1 MYSNIFYTNY
11 FNNPIHANEIN
22 IDWHFTCSASMSPYA
37 KRMTDYIT
45 AESAGKEDGECWRYY
60 KDCPKS
66 LFGIN
71 EGKNN
76 KYT

>member
-1 MYSNIFYTNY
+1 MMLEMLWIVFIYR
-11 FNNPIHANEIN
+11 
-22 IDWHFTCSASMSPYA
+22 ASLSPYS
-37 KRMTDYIT
+37 KRLSDYVA
-45 AESAGKEDGECWRYY
+45 AEISGKEDGECWRYY

-71 EGKNN
+71 DGVNN

>member
-1 MYSNIFYTNY
+1 
-11 FNNPIHANEIN
+11 
-22 IDWHFTCSASMSPYA
+22 MSPYA
-37 KRMTDYIT
+37 KRMTDYIS

>member
-1 MYSNIFYTNY
+1 MHY
-11 FNNPIHANEIN
+11 
-22 IDWHFTCSASMSPYA
+22 SASLSPYS
-37 KRMTDYIT
+37 KRLSDYVA
-45 AESAGKEDGECWRYY
+45 AEISGKEDGECWRYY

-71 EGKNN
+71 DGVNN

>member
-1 MYSNIFYTNY
+1 MIVKRTKCENVFAYVTS
-11 FNNPIHANEIN
+11 
-22 IDWHFTCSASMSPYA
+22 SASLSPYA
-37 KRMTDYIT
+37 KRLTDYVA
-45 AESAGKEDGECWRYY
+45 AEAAGKDDGECWRYY

-71 EGKNN
+71 DGKNN